1 MFDDIAAP
9 QPRGRPSRF
18 SNEIATEV
26 CDRLAAGESLQ
37 SICRDRHLP
46 HERTVRRWAIEDHE
60 GFSPRYTRERELQ
73 TECLIDQIVAIADSV
88 ADERESSPAVHAARL
103 RVDARKWIASKM
115 LPRKY
120 GDRLG
125 VDSTGSLTIK
135 IVHGLA
141 DAPDE

>member
-18 SNEIATEV
+18 SNEIATED

-60 GFSPRYTRERELQ
+60 GFSPRYTRARELQ
-73 TECLIDQIVAIADSV
+73 TECLIDQIVAFAASV

-115 LPRKY
+115 LPRKC
-120 GDRLG
+120 
-125 VDSTGSLTIK
+125 
-135 IVHGLA
+135 
-141 DAPDE
+141 